1 MKFVGVN
8 IGALTVKI
16 VAIQGED
23 KFPRVV
29 AHRGRPLPVAQE
41 LISGAGFADANYFG
55 VSGHLL
61 HISECA
67 AGSGE
72 FFIGSYF
79 PCQENQTLS
88 GCP

>member
-29 AHRGRPLPVAQE
+29 AHRGRPLQVVQE
-41 LISGAGFADANYFG
+41 LIPARSSLTPTISASLAISSISPSAPPEA
-55 VSGHLL
+55 VSFSSDPIFLVKKTKH
-61 HISECA
+61 
-67 AGSGE
+67 
-72 FFIGSYF
+72 
-79 PCQENQTLS
+79 
-88 GCP
+88 